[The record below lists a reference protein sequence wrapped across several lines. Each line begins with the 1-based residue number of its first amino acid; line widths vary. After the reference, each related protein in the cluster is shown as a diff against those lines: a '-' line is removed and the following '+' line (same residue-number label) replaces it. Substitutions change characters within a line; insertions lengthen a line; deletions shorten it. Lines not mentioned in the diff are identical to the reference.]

1 MLFRSEGLRGIN
13 FIYGS
18 QGATR
23 LDLVPLLAWEML
35 GLKVEPVF
43 GLKGRGDGRL
53 MFERG
58 EANID
63 YQTSSSYLKGVVPL
77 VEEGKAVPMMTWGS
91 LDADGN
97 IIRDPTFPDMLTFKE
112 ICDATAGCETK
123 GEKWAAWKAFFI
135 AGFPAQKMVFLP
147 QGASK
152 DAIAT
157 YTKAFRKIH
166 ARPDFA
172 KISAKRLGKYPQ
184 MTGDMAT
191 GALNSATSVP
201 EEAKDFILKWLKDR
215 YGVELK

>member
-1 MLFRSEGLRGIN
+1 
-13 FIYGS
+13 
-18 QGATR
+18 
-23 LDLVPLLAWEML
+23 
-35 GLKVEPVF
+35 
-43 GLKGRGDGRL
+43 

-77 VEEGKAVPMMTWGS
+77 VEEGKAVPMMNWGS

-97 IIRDPTFPDMLTFKE
+97 IIRDPTFPDMPTFKE
-112 ICDATAGCETK
+112 VCDATAGCETK